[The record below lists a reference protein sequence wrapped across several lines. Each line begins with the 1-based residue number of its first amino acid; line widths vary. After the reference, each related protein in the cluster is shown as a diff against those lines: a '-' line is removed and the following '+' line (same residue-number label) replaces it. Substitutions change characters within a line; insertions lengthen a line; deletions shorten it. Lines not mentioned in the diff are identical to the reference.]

1 MTSLGFENYAEALKI
16 YLSKYREVSFKVS
29 QNSGLQYFSGSR
41 LTLCRRLN
49 PLGARIDQEAKVKVS
64 DHQVAHR
71 QQSQVD
77 LKEPTTF
84 WEANQ
89 ERELNTIQVRT
100 ETCTEGRQAT
110 TAQLVEMVTR
120 AATGIFEYIGVKV
133 LIWRRD
139 GQRANVL
146 LSVLINGHGYGMVEF
161 GWDDGWF

>member
-89 ERELNTIQVRT
+89 ERELNTMQVRT

-110 TAQLVEMVTR
+110 TAQPVGMVTR
-120 AATGIFEYIGVKV
+120 AAMGIFEYIGVQGV
-133 LIWRRD
+133 GLATRRAA
-139 GQRANVL
+139 R
-146 LSVLINGHGYGMVEF
+146 
-161 GWDDGWF
+161 